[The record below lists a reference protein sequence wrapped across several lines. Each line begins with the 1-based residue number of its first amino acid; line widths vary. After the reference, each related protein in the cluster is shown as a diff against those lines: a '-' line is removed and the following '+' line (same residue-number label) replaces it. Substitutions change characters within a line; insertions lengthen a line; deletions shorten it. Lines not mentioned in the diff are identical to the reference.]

1 MRPLVPSCHPARLAQ
16 AVCVALIATAVP
28 AYAAEPTGE
37 WLVEKG
43 YARIKVVNCNN
54 RLWGV
59 VAWEHRPDVDRSNPN
74 PRLRNRPTLGMPIL
88 LGMRQVERNRWE
100 GEIYNSQDGRTY
112 SSNISLQGANVL
124 RVQGCVLGF
133 LCGGQNWTRV
143 KADDSYAA
151 ASPTDRSSPAHAST
165 DANRPGGQTATR
177 TRPAAAPQDDICS
190 RL

>member
-1 MRPLVPSCHPARLAQ
+1 MSPNAKSRRAGLLAQ
-16 AVCVALIATAVP
+16 AACAALIATAVP

-43 YARIKVVNCNN
+43 YARIKIVNCNN

-59 VAWEHRPDVDRSNPN
+59 VAWEHRPDVDRNNPN
-74 PRLRNRPTLGMPIL
+74 PKLRTRPTLGMPIL

-100 GEIYNSQDGRTY
+100 GEIYNAQDGKTY
-112 SSNISLQGANVL
+112 ASNISLQSPNVL

-133 LCGGQNWTRV
+133 LCGGESWKRV
-143 KADDSYAA
+143 SGGDSYAA
-151 ASPTDRSSPAHAST
+151 ASATDRNSARTPAET
-165 DANRPGGQTATR
+165 DRATNQAAAR
-177 TRPAAAPQDDICS
+177 TRPAAAAQDEICS